1 MKAKHK
7 LGRLSLKTTNSM
19 LANPETPPAVRAL
32 VEKIS
37 VRKVG
42 SLAVLGIV
50 DGTF

>member
-32 VEKIS
+32 VEKYLDELRAS
-37 VRKVG
+37 PR
-42 SLAVLGIV
+42 SRRRSAR
-50 DGTF
+50 